1 MLKLAYRPPALE
13 SGDHLTRE
21 EFHRIYCA
29 RPDIKKAEL
38 VEGVVYVTPSVSPRH
53 AEPHAAVMTWL
64 GGYWARHPELRLA
77 DNATVIL
84 DDKNEVQPDALL
96 WRDDPGRMR
105 DADKYFEGAP
115 QLIIEVAVSS
125 ASYDLHDK
133 LEAYRR
139 NGVPEYV
146 VWRVRDEMIDWF
158 RLREGQ
164 YEWVEPD
171 ENGIIESSEF
181 PGLRLNV
188 PKILSGDLAG
198 VLAELDWGTR

>member
-1 MLKLAYRPPALE
+1 
-13 SGDHLTRE
+13 
-21 EFHRIYCA
+21 
-29 RPDIKKAEL
+29 
-38 VEGVVYVTPSVSPRH
+38 
-53 AEPHAAVMTWL
+53 
-64 GGYWARHPELRLA
+64 
-77 DNATVIL
+77 
-84 DDKNEVQPDALL
+84 
-96 WRDDPGRMR
+96 
-105 DADKYFEGAP
+105 
-115 QLIIEVAVSS
+115 
-125 ASYDLHDK
+125 
-133 LEAYRR
+133 
-139 NGVPEYV
+139 VPEYV